1 MKHEHHESDEH
12 HETYKTR
19 SIEEIIRVG
28 KQLLE
33 DDEIAFIDEVRLG
46 RWVMASDRGIYGV
59 YDSKHQAIE
68 DTISGHSQTRDNC
81 KVKRYRKG
89 VYEVEVL
96 DIDEDP
102 CEKYYHGYIL
112 EKITPENLAEYRDM
126 AFTGVA
132 PDELFDVYSD
142 LFKIFEKFE
151 YGEITEEEILSQL
164 KEIGYT

>member
-1 MKHEHHESDEH
+1 MVL
-12 HETYKTR
+12 
-19 SIEEIIRVG
+19 EEIGHRLNHTKHSPKQTKCLQNDRINRVVWY
-28 KQLLE
+28 K
-33 DDEIAFIDEVRLG
+33 
-46 RWVMASDRGIYGV
+46 W
-59 YDSKHQAIE
+59 
-68 DTISGHSQTRDNC
+68 
-81 KVKRYRKG
+81 KRYHKG

>member
-1 MKHEHHESDEH
+1 MKHEHHESNEH

-68 DTISGHSQTRDNC
+68 DTISGHSQTRDKCKKDPVMSLIREINLEAKNC
-81 KVKRYRKG
+81 GMEPFVSKTFHYRKRLGTGRGMGTKVVNRSLEEAG
-89 VYEVEVL
+89 VCDFYVHAL
-96 DIDEDP
+96 NTG
-102 CEKYYHGYIL
+102 KYGFYYL
-112 EKITPENLAEYRDM
+112 ENL
-126 AFTGVA
+126 
-132 PDELFDVYSD
+132 
-142 LFKIFEKFE
+142 I
-151 YGEITEEEILSQL
+151 QH
-164 KEIGYT
+164 